1 MEGGL
6 AVDWADR
13 AQGNA
18 RQTVAV
24 IPAKNPTLRLV
35 PVRLNT
41 AKILKISA
49 PILS

>member
-13 AQGNA
+13 VHGKA
-18 RQTVAV
+18 RQAAAA
-24 IPAKNPTLRLV
+24 IPAKDPTLRLV